1 MNRRNS
7 LQKNTVQR
15 GALHI
20 FRRPVEVQGPSMAIA
35 ALHLSHFY
43 AFHLATG
50 RTERS
55 PKMGVV
61 GGVKPTK
68 KYEKPQ
74 IIENR
79 GGGPNMWTKKK
90 RINPG
95 PHKILQVGTNPNE
108 SEKRNESERIRP

>member
-1 MNRRNS
+1 MNRRYS

-43 AFHLATG
+43 AFHLATS
-50 RTERS
+50 RTERN

-61 GGVKPTK
+61 GGVKPKK
-68 KYEKPQ
+68 KYEKSAFKPA
-74 IIENR
+74 R
-79 GGGPNMWTKKK
+79 GFEV
-90 RINPG
+90 RSSIYS
-95 PHKILQVGTNPNE
+95 LAR
-108 SEKRNESERIRP
+108 S